1 MIINIINITLS
12 EQKYLILIVA
22 IIFST
27 EINENPDNP
36 IVIET
41 IIQKS
46 VNKTQ
51 RLFFDY
57 ESGILLCIL

>member
-36 IVIET
+36 NVIET

-46 VNKTQ
+46 VNKT
-51 RLFFDY
+51 
-57 ESGILLCIL
+57 